1 MRVILLF
8 IHQLRQLHAT
18 VHPVVGTAVCTG
30 VVDFAALGVDQA
42 GEGSTRVAAVGDFA
56 WAGYNGGDGWVFD
69 EVDGRALFDTR
80 FVKAKALYPPQ

>member
-42 GEGSTRVAAVGDFA
+42 GEGRETPFCPAVGDFA
-56 WAGYNGGDGWVFD
+56 WAGYNGGDD
-69 EVDGRALFDTR
+69 
-80 FVKAKALYPPQ
+80 PPQ